1 MLPAKPLTKP
11 TETEY
16 VADCPALTV
25 AAVGEGAETVKSG
38 ITTTSVTVVVWTSDP
53 LVPLMAGVEVPGA
66 VLVDVFM
73 VSVALPGTA
82 TELADRDAVVLLG
95 VPLTTRVAVPEKP
108 PTEASEMPNEPLS
121 PRATVSDGGDA

>member
-1 MLPAKPLTKP
+1 
-11 TETEY
+11 
-16 VADCPALTV
+16 
-25 AAVGEGAETVKSG
+25 
-38 ITTTSVTVVVWTSDP
+38 
-53 LVPLMAGVEVPGA
+53 
-66 VLVDVFM
+66 M

-121 PRATVSDGGDA
+121 PRATVSDGGDAEIVKSGAITESVSVVVCVADPPVPLTVSGYVPTGVVAPAVSVSCDEPGAATED